1 VRRQWH
7 HYWEQNGNGTTP
19 RPTGPTTVWVGALD
33 DLKVRGYDLS
43 ARNLHQNDRKHLPH
57 PAEIMARLLE

>member
-1 VRRQWH
+1 MRLQP
-7 HYWEQNGNGTTP
+7 TP
-19 RPTGPTTVWVGALD
+19 SSVACPDRATPLD